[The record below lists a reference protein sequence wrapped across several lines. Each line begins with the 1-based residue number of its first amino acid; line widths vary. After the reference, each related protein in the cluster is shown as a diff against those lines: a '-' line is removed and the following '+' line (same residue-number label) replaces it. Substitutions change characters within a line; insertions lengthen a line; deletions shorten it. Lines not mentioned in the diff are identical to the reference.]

1 MTLSARLNAM
11 EKRIKALEERAKA
24 IDEALADEVADEQQE
39 SLTLDGDRIDAGE
52 RDQTQSLG

>member
-11 EKRIKALEERAKA
+11 EKRIKALEERAQA
-24 IDEALADEVADEQQE
+24 IDDALAEEMADEQQE
-39 SLTLDGDRIDAGE
+39 SLTLDGERVEAGE